1 MRHRAAGTSIALIAT
16 ALFVCSAAADEGM
29 WTFDNLPVERL
40 QRAYHFAPTP
50 EWLEHVQRSCVNF
63 GGGSGA
69 FVSEDGLVLTN
80 HHVALGQ
87 LQKMSSA
94 AHDYQHAGFFAH
106 SNAEEMPCPDLEL
119 KVLWSTENVTA
130 PVNAAL
136 DAKATVQAQ
145 NAQRKAA
152 LARLEQESTQKTG
165 LKTESVELYQG
176 GQYWLYRYK
185 TYKDVRL
192 VCAPEEQIAFFGGD
206 PDNFTFPR
214 YNLDFA
220 FFRVYENGH
229 PVHPEHY
236 LAWSPSGAREGDL
249 VFVIGHPGRTN
260 RRHTVAQYE
269 YERDVE
275 RGLRIRLQES
285 RVATLDEYA
294 AQGPEQA
301 RQASGALRGLENNLK
316 RERGFLE
323 IISDP
328 GFMAER
334 RAAEKAL
341 RARVMAKPALGSACG
356 GAWDRIAAAEKVQ
369 RTRGRART
377 LHDLTRMS
385 RLVDFANGIV
395 RLTAEVE
402 KPNEQRFREYRD
414 ANLSS
419 QRFLL
424 LSPAPVYPAM
434 EEAVL
439 AARLQTCL
447 DSLGAGDAWVK
458 AALDGRAPTVV
469 AHEILLATRLVDVG
483 ERKQLLE
490 GGHAAVEA
498 STDPLIV
505 WARRIDA
512 AYRDERRW
520 YEDSVE
526 IVESLEGARIARAVF
541 ALDGPTNYPDATGTL
556 RLSYGRTAGYPQLG
570 TEVPWQTSFY
580 GLYDRARSFG
590 AKPPFDLP
598 PRIQG
603 VEHTFDLKTP
613 FNFVSTNDI
622 IGGNSGSP
630 VLDRDGHYVGL
641 VFDGNIQS
649 FAWEFGYTDKQA
661 RCVSVDSRAIV
672 ESLRHIYNMGK
683 LADEITATT
692 GSPRATYLNTR

>member
-1 MRHRAAGTSIALIAT
+1 MRHRGTAFASAALLAT
-16 ALFVCSAAADEGM
+16 AVFVGSAAADEGM

-40 QRAYHFAPTP
+40 QSVYHFAPTP

-69 FVSEDGLVLTN
+69 FVSADGLVLTN

-87 LQKMSSA
+87 LQKVSSA
-94 AHDYQHAGFFAH
+94 AHDYQHDGFFAR

-130 PVNAAL
+130 AVGAAL
-136 DAKATVQAQ
+136 DPRASVQDQ

-206 PDNFTFPR
+206 LDNFTFPR

-220 FFRVYENGH
+220 FFRVYENGR
-229 PVHPEHY
+229 PVHPEHF
-236 LAWSPSGAREGDL
+236 LAWSPNGPHEGDL

-260 RRHTVAQYE
+260 RRRTVAQYE
-269 YERDVE
+269 YERDIE
-275 RGLRIRLQES
+275 RPLRIRLQEG
-285 RVATLDEYA
+285 RVATLHEYA
-294 AQGPEQA
+294 AMGPEQA

-323 IISDP
+323 IVSDP
-328 GFMAER
+328 TFLADR
-334 RAAEKAL
+334 RATEKAL
-341 RARVMAKPALGSACG
+341 RARVMATPALATAYGD
-356 GAWDRIAAAEKVQ
+356 AWDRIAAAEKVQ

-377 LHDLTRMS
+377 LHDIARMS
-385 RLVDFANGIV
+385 RLVDFATGIV
-395 RLTAEVE
+395 RLTTEVE
-402 KPNEQRFREYRD
+402 KPNEKRFREYRD
-414 ANLSS
+414 ANLPS
-419 QRFLL
+419 QRFQL

-447 DSLGAGDAWVK
+447 DSLGGSDPWVK
-458 AALDGRAPTVV
+458 AALDGKTPKVV
-469 AHEILLATRLVDVG
+469 AHELMTGTRLADVA
-483 ERKQLLE
+483 ERKKLLE
-490 GGHAAVEA
+490 GGRAAVEA
-498 STDPLIV
+498 STDPLIA
-505 WARRIDA
+505 WARRTDP
-512 AYRDERRW
+512 AYRDERSW

-541 ALDGPTNYPDATGTL
+541 ALDGPTSYPDATGTL
-556 RLSYGRTAGYPQLG
+556 RLSYGKTAGYAQMG

-590 AKPPFDLP
+590 CRPPFDLP
-598 PRIQG
+598 ARIQG
-603 VEHTFDLKTP
+603 VERTFDLRTP
-613 FNFVSTNDI
+613 FDFVSTNDI

-649 FAWEFGYTDKQA
+649 FAWEFGYTDRQA

-672 ESLRHIYNMGK
+672 ESLRHIYNMDK
-683 LADEITATT
+683 LADELVAT
-692 GSPRATYLNTR
+692 PK